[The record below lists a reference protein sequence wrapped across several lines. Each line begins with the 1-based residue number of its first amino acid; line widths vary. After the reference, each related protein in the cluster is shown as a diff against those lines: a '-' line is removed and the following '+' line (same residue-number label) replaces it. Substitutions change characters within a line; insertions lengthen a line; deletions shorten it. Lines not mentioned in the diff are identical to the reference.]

1 MNRVSSKAFRAPSKT
16 ESETVFER
24 YLESQSLNWMR
35 LPTSD
40 QKQPDYKIEHGTTTC
55 VFEVKEFDDPATK
68 PSGGFSPCPPI
79 REKIHTAAKQFKNYK
94 DDCCALIFWNTNFYR
109 NVMPQVVLSTA
120 FGEWVRE
127 NRSPLG
133 GEPSRYHF
141 SGRAELRPDCNTRF
155 SAIVVLTPYRLN
167 HLWLEVWG
175 RLDAK
180 RQRGEVVETSDQ
192 FDLLHQLSPD
202 GTAKYSYEGTI
213 RAVILENP
221 YARVAFPHDL
231 FVGRFDQRWRMN
243 RETGWFRLAFMGSE
257 LERLKRD
264 GVPFIYL

>member
-1 MNRVSSKAFRAPSKT
+1 
-16 ESETVFER
+16 
-24 YLESQSLNWMR
+24 
-35 LPTSD
+35 
-40 QKQPDYKIEHGTTTC
+40 
-55 VFEVKEFDDPATK
+55 
-68 PSGGFSPCPPI
+68 
-79 REKIHTAAKQFKNYK
+79 
-94 DDCCALIFWNTNFYR
+94 
-109 NVMPQVVLSTA
+109 
-120 FGEWVRE
+120 
-127 NRSPLG
+127 
-133 GEPSRYHF
+133 
-141 SGRAELRPDCNTRF
+141 
-155 SAIVVLTPYRLN
+155 
-167 HLWLEVWG
+167 LWLEVWG

-192 FDLLHQLSPD
+192 FDLLHQFSPD